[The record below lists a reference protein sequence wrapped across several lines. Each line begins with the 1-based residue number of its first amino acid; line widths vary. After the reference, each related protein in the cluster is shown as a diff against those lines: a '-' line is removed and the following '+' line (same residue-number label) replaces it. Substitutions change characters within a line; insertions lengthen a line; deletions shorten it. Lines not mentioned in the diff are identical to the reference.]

1 MKGLSTHSL
10 SHTHIHTHTHTQN
23 KNGTLI
29 ARSRSKAHDAQ
40 QRTIV
45 NPADDVCGFEAMGT
59 SRTGG
64 ESGPHFKEHQHAPR
78 LEVSDVLIG
87 LHS

>member
-1 MKGLSTHSL
+1 MVPRGESEGFIYTLAF
-10 SHTHIHTHTHTQN
+10 THTSPFFLHTQN

-45 NPADDVCGFEAMGT
+45 NPADGVCGSKQWELLTQRGI
-59 SRTGG
+59 RTA
-64 ESGPHFKEHQHAPR
+64 HFK
-78 LEVSDVLIG
+78 
-87 LHS
+87 